1 MNNIIRGAFITA
13 TLLTSATAIAGP
25 FAPAAGQ
32 VGSTAINMN
41 DSRIQGWASGVVDY
55 SQGSNVDPQWGNT
68 ANALGQ
74 AQGQSDSIVSLG
86 RGGSITLSFDNP
98 IMNGAGYDFAI
109 FENSFTDTFLEL
121 AWVEIST
128 NGFDF
133 FRIPGFSYTGIDLT
147 DPTNRNNDT
156 PVGGFGSVDPTN
168 VNGLA
173 GKYRQGFGTPF
184 DLGLFSSV
192 SIIDINNINF
202 IRLVDIIGDG
212 RETDSS
218 QSTVNLS
225 NGSTLPW
232 GPFPI
237 YDPTFTFGSAGF
249 DLDAIAVMN
258 MNTSVVPL
266 PASIWL
272 FISGIIGLGAIR
284 KKKFK

>member
-1 MNNIIRGAFITA
+1 MKKILSGGLITVS
-13 TLLTSATAIAGP
+13 LLTSASAIAGP

-32 VGSTAINMN
+32 AGSTAINMN
-41 DSRIQGWASGVVDY
+41 DSRIQSWASGVVDY
-55 SQGSNVDPQWGNT
+55 SQGSNVDPQWANT
-68 ANALGQ
+68 NNALGQ

-98 IMNGAGYDFAI
+98 IVNGDGYDFAI

-147 DPTNRNNDT
+147 DPTNRSNDT

-168 VNGLA
+168 IDGLA

-184 DLGLFSSV
+184 DLGLFSGV

-212 RETDSS
+212 RETDFS

-225 NGSTLPW
+225 DGSTLPW

-249 DLDAIAVMN
+249 DLDAIGV